1 MTEVPT
7 QGPTSGELARGA
19 RTTMRELGD
28 TLDVFE
34 TFFDSACIGLA
45 LADLAGRFFR
55 VNPTYARLLG
65 RSPEDLIGVS
75 LSEVFNNQAAGIRAE
90 FGAGPMQLPSAQDP
104 ALQDVAAHLHP
115 DGRVTWLLHG
125 VTTVVGADGQPGW
138 YAVSAQDI
146 TERRNAEQEL
156 RALTDVL
163 ADRVLRDPLTG
174 LANRVLL
181 EERLSLALSR
191 DARTGGSTAVI
202 FLDLDGFKEV
212 NDQYG
217 HAAGDQVL
225 RGVAERLTAAVR
237 PFDTVARVGGDEF
250 VVLVEQATAQALEV
264 LPGRIGEAVRRPVVL
279 LGHTVTVGASL
290 GVAVSRAGDTDA
302 ERLLNQAD
310 ARMYDAKR
318 ALH

>member
-1 MTEVPT
+1 MKELTS

-19 RTTMRELGD
+19 RTTMRELGH

-45 LADLAGRFFR
+45 LGDLAGRFFR

-75 LSEVFNNQAAGIRAE
+75 LSEVFNNQAVGIRAE

-217 HAAGDQVL
+217 HAAGDEVL

-264 LPGRIGEAVRRPVVL
+264 LPGRIGDAVCRPVVL
-279 LGHTVTVGASL
+279 LGNTVTVGASL
-290 GVAVSRAGDTDA
+290 GIAVSRAGDTDA
-302 ERLLNQAD
+302 EWLLNQAD

>member
-1 MTEVPT
+1 MTELPA

-45 LADLAGRFFR
+45 LADLAGRYFR

-75 LSEVFNNQAAGIRAE
+75 LGEVFNNQADGIRAE
-90 FGAGPMQLPSAQDP
+90 FGAGPMQLPSAQNP

-125 VTTVVGADGQPGW
+125 VTTVIGTDGQPGW

-217 HAAGDQVL
+217 HAAGDEVL
-225 RGVAERLTAAVR
+225 RGVAERLTTAVR

-264 LPGRIGEAVRRPVVL
+264 LPGRVGDAVCRPMVL

-302 ERLLNQAD
+302 EWLLNQAD

-318 ALH
+318 ALY